1 MQIPST
7 QIVVNFPVNCVL
19 KKHDAKSKKISIP
32 SPPDTMDENSTSSN
46 LQMKINSI
54 ILEEVSTK
62 QRIKGLR
69 EQENNSTLIK
79 PKEINKDSEE
89 KSSDINKNKRLQVY
103 HKTRK
108 GLQSF
113 TVKNKDC
120 VLS

>member
-89 KSSDINKNKRLQVY
+89 KSSDINKKQNIASV
-103 HKTRK
+103 
-108 GLQSF
+108 S
-113 TVKNKDC
+113 
-120 VLS
+120 

>member
-1 MQIPST
+1 M
-7 QIVVNFPVNCVL
+7 
-19 KKHDAKSKKISIP
+19 
-32 SPPDTMDENSTSSN
+32 
-46 LQMKINSI
+46 
-54 ILEEVSTK
+54 STK

-108 GLQSF
+108 GLRSF
-113 TVKNKDC
+113 AVMNKDC